1 MKMWYAKPPYY
12 SSHNQKW
19 LFFLHSNFYKTKNDF
34 TINNTEAQKP
44 MNSAN
49 DGYEFLANSQNHN
62 NTVKESN
69 NKYTQINDLYIK
81 LVNLRANKHTVN

>member
-1 MKMWYAKPPYY
+1 MVVLFAQQFLQD
-12 SSHNQKW
+12 QKR
-19 LFFLHSNFYKTKNDF
+19 L

-49 DGYEFLANSQNHN
+49 AYEFLANSQNHN

-69 NKYTQINDLYIK
+69 NKYI
-81 LVNLRANKHTVN
+81 

>member
-1 MKMWYAKPPYY
+1 MVVLFAQQFLQD
-12 SSHNQKW
+12 QKR
-19 LFFLHSNFYKTKNDF
+19 L

-49 DGYEFLANSQNHN
+49 AYEFLANSQNHN

-69 NKYTQINDLYIK
+69 NKYIQVGIFILTQINDLYKISETSSSK
-81 LVNLRANKHTVN
+81 LNKYVNK